1 MHLQRHT
8 SMKLLSIVLTLMLFI
23 AGDSV
28 LGRTAEKTKPNIL
41 PVPVFFVTDRETKEH
56 RHDDIDFGAQ
66 LNDPLDH
73 IVYGVR
79 AADIPAQRAPATL
92 DRLST
97 WAFCDTGMA
106 GDPNR
111 RCLTPTGT
119 SATSTVVSAASTLAK
134 SDLIDG
140 SKAARCESCKDQKFK
155 SFSDMANKLRIA
167 IEKSGTKSLLVFV
180 HGCCVGFRKS
190 VQQAGDLAAS
200 AQVPVVMYDWG
211 SPWGNYAGSALACPR
226 SQERFNQFLMDIAR
240 EFPEERIGIVALSM
254 GGQLVDNFCLQHKP
268 QDVGRRFDDIY
279 FARADMD
286 SVVFKSHLPNIN
298 RHSKHIYIYS
308 AHNDFQINLS
318 GLLRII
324 ANPASPGRRL
334 GHTNA
339 VLKPTASLSVID
351 VSALKLNHLLPHR
364 VIGEMFATT
373 DGLPNS
379 SEYAYSTDAK
389 GVVHVTRIATQ
400 ESAREKTR
408 PVSHTARTL
417 NTPNRA
423 PKEVEGQERSDSK
436 QGKNEIRVKA
446 SS

>member
-1 MHLQRHT
+1 
-8 SMKLLSIVLTLMLFI
+8 MLFI

-28 LGRTAEKTKPNIL
+28 LGRTKEQTNPGIL
-41 PVPVFFVTDRETKEH
+41 PVPVFFVTDRETKDN
-56 RHDDIDFGAQ
+56 RDKDIDFGAQ
-66 LNDPLDH
+66 LNEPLNH
-73 IVYGVR
+73 TVYGVR
-79 AADIPAQRAPATL
+79 AADIPAHRAPQTI
-92 DRLST
+92 DTLST
-97 WAFCDTGMA
+97 WAFCDSLTT
-106 GDPNR
+106 DPNR
-111 RCLTPTGT
+111 RCLTPSTA
-119 SATSTVVSAASTLAK
+119 SNLPTSTTVPIAPAN
-134 SDLIDG
+134 
-140 SKAARCESCKDQKFK
+140 ARCESCSDQKFN
-155 SFSDMANKLRIA
+155 SFSDMAVKLRA
-167 IEKSGTKSLLVFV
+167 AVEKSGRKSFLVFV

-190 VQQAGDLAAS
+190 IQQAGDLAAS

-226 SQERFNQFLMDIAR
+226 SQERFNQFLMDIAK

-268 QDVGRRFDDIY
+268 QDVGRQFDDIF

-286 SVVFKSHLPNIN
+286 SVVFKSHLPSID

-308 AHNDFQINLS
+308 AHNDFQINIS

-339 VLKPTASLSVID
+339 VLKPTTTLSVID

-373 DGLPNS
+373 QGLPTS
-379 SEYAYSTDAK
+379 STEYTYTTDSK
-389 GVVHVTRIATQ
+389 GVVR
-400 ESAREKTR
+400 
-408 PVSHTARTL
+408 VSKLASHANGKSQVEQSARTL
-417 NTPNRA
+417 KEPA
-423 PKEVEGQERSDSK
+423 PARDNSHHIKEQTTA
-436 QGKNEIRVKA
+436 KA